1 MAANSVFQTVC
12 SVSKLFYKGSTMYV
26 CGTVGAGESTTHCCP
41 RGPETSLAFTYVKS
55 ECPAQAR
62 MGGGGGF
69 K

>member
-1 MAANSVFQTVC
+1 
-12 SVSKLFYKGSTMYV
+12 MYV

-41 RGPETSLAFTYVKS
+41 RGLETSLAFTYVKS